1 MRQVVSA
8 YFREMNR
15 NVTVSYEEISVCP
28 LCGRGIQPIFHTASM
43 IRDRQSQRV
52 YLIQECPVCKQ
63 GFLSTYIVRSGD
75 LGSGFNAVHQRS
87 DPQAFKPETLD
98 PPIEMVSPEFVTIY
112 QQAVQAE
119 KSGLDQIAG
128 IGYRRA
134 LEFLVKDYCKQR
146 HPEKAQ
152 AIENAPLSN
161 CIRDYIEYER
171 LKIVA
176 SRAAWLGND
185 QAHYT
190 QKRTDRDL
198 EDLKRL
204 IQLTMHW
211 IIIELGV
218 EEAEKIEWR

>member
-134 LEFLVKDYCKQR
+134 LEFLGQ
-146 HPEKAQ
+146 
-152 AIENAPLSN
+152 ITLN
-161 CIRDYIEYER
+161 
-171 LKIVA
+171 
-176 SRAAWLGND
+176 
-185 QAHYT
+185 
-190 QKRTDRDL
+190 
-198 EDLKRL
+198 
-204 IQLTMHW
+204 QLYHSF
-211 IIIELGV
+211 ILFIP
-218 EEAEKIEWR
+218 AK

>member
-1 MRQVVSA
+1 
-8 YFREMNR
+8 
-15 NVTVSYEEISVCP
+15 
-28 LCGRGIQPIFHTASM
+28 
-43 IRDRQSQRV
+43 
-52 YLIQECPVCKQ
+52 
-63 GFLSTYIVRSGD
+63 
-75 LGSGFNAVHQRS
+75 
-87 DPQAFKPETLD
+87 
-98 PPIEMVSPEFVTIY
+98 MVSPEFVTIY

-190 QKRTDRDL
+190 QKHTDRDL